1 MNYLYEGFMNKKYIF
16 NNYFMGSW
24 KAGRMI
30 LEVRSIG
37 PKWVW
42 VKPTGRKQFS
52 RITRAEWEQISSS
65 KNFGEVN
72 NDS

>member
-1 MNYLYEGFMNKKYIF
+1 MNNKKFIF
-16 NNYFMGSW
+16 NNFFMGNW

-37 PKWVW
+37 YKWVY

-52 RITRAEWEQISSS
+52 KITRAEWNQISSS
-65 KNFGEVN
+65 KSFEEVV
-72 NDS
+72 S

>member
-1 MNYLYEGFMNKKYIF
+1 MKINPKFIF
-16 NNYFMGSW
+16 DNYFMGSW

-37 PKWVW
+37 HKWVY

-52 RITRAEWEQISSS
+52 KITRAEWNQISSS
-65 KNFGEVN
+65 KNFEEIV
-72 NDS
+72 

>member
-1 MNYLYEGFMNKKYIF
+1 MANKKFIF
-16 NNYFMGSW
+16 DNFFIGFW

-37 PKWVW
+37 HKWVY

-52 RITRAEWEQISSS
+52 RITKAEWNQISSS
-65 KNFGEVN
+65 KTFEEIV
-72 NDS
+72 